1 MKKKLTTVL
10 MTALIAVMTCVPVFA
25 EQTTDID
32 SAGYVA
38 VSGDLVTLPA
48 SPFFSAFAVGQ
59 SVDFGGAEAS
69 GSVFAAGQQISGSGA
84 EIGESLFA
92 AGNAINLTNIEVE
105 GNVFAAG
112 NQVTISGESEA
123 NAVYACGNA
132 LSFEGRTYALYL
144 AGNHVILNG
153 TVDGDATI
161 EAERVDI
168 SEDAVVTG
176 NLKIVSANTPEIPDG
191 ASINDF
197 DFEETVKESGDED
210 GSFSIW
216 SLIWGKIT
224 KTVYWI
230 VAMAAFGML
239 LCWLFN
245 DHLTMA
251 SDYIKNRTAAVVVS
265 GILGWLCIP
274 VLALALLCSYF
285 LAPIGGI
292 VILAYVLLV
301 CVGLAFAGASLSRL
315 VFPKMNI
322 FLSTLIGIAV
332 LEAVRMI
339 PVVGFLVGAAA
350 DMYLIGYVIQRLW
363 LNRLRKN

>member
-1 MKKKLTTVL
+1 MKKKLMTVL
-10 MTALIAVMTCVPVFA
+10 TAAVIAVMTCVPVFA
-25 EQTTDID
+25 EQSTDID
-32 SAGYVA
+32 SAGNVA

-48 SPFFSAFAVGQ
+48 SPFFSAFAVGN
-59 SVDFGGAEAS
+59 SVDFGGAEAN

-92 AGNAINLTNIEVE
+92 AGNTVNLTNIEVE
-105 GNVFAAG
+105 GNIFAAG
-112 NQVTISGESEA
+112 NEITISGESEA

-132 LSFEGRTYALYL
+132 LSFEGKTYALYL
-144 AGNHVILNG
+144 AGNHVILKG

-161 EAERVDI
+161 EAEKVDI
-168 SEDAVVTG
+168 SDDAVVTG
-176 NLKIVSANTPEIPDG
+176 KLKIVSANSPEIPDG
-191 ASINDF
+191 ANISDF
-197 DFEETVKESGDED
+197 DFEEPVNESDGED

-216 SLIWGKIT
+216 SVIWGKIT

-251 SDYIKNRTAAVVVS
+251 SEYIKNRTAAVVVS

-274 VLALALLCSYF
+274 VLVLALVCSYF
-285 LAPIGGI
+285 LAPVGGI
-292 VILAYVLLV
+292 LMLAYVLLV

-332 LEAVRMI
+332 LEALRMI
-339 PVVGFLVGAAA
+339 PVVGFLIGAAA

-363 LNRLRKN
+363 LNRLGKN